1 MAKSFNANKKIAL
14 KSCYVGCRVPNLML
28 SYSVP
33 FERITIFQDEI
44 FAQYFLN
51 TSFPLI
57 YFSFNS
63 ESGGLRQEGS
73 FTSSCMT

>member
-1 MAKSFNANKKIAL
+1 MQIP
-14 KSCYVGCRVPNLML
+14 YLML
-28 SYSVP
+28 SFLVP

-44 FAQYFLN
+44 FVQYFLN

-73 FTSSCMT
+73 FTSSCMTCV